1 MQIVSSKRFDRSLSK
16 LYDSNPVYKGKV
28 SKVLKS
34 LITPKASLYSRSL
47 RLHKLRGAD
56 IYSVSVDISI
66 RIIFQINGNEI
77 VLLNI
82 GKHED
87 VY

>member
-1 MQIVSSKRFDRSLSK
+1 MQIVSSKRFDRNLSK
-16 LYDSNPVYKGKV
+16 LYDSDSFYKEKV
-28 SKVLKS
+28 SKVLKN
-34 LITPKASLYSRSL
+34 LITPNALLYSRSS
-47 RLHKLRGAD
+47 RLHKLRGSE
-56 IYSVSVDISI
+56 IYSVSVDMSI

-77 VLLNI
+77 NLLNI